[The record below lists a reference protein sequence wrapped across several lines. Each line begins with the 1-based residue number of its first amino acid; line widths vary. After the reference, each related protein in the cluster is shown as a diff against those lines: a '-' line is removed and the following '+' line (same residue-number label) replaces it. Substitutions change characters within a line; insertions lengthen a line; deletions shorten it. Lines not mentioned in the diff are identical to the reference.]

1 MEEQSEVSQSVYMF
15 RDKIV
20 PMTEYVSIR
29 LMEEITLLIID
40 DWRWCTPV
48 ILLQSLFTWMNMDI
62 LIMLF
67 YNNKKKK

>member
-1 MEEQSEVSQSVYMF
+1 MEEQSEVSQSVYIF
-15 RDKIV
+15 KIV

-48 ILLQSLFTWMNMDI
+48 SLTVTTPVYMDEYGYINKVIL
-62 LIMLF
+62 
-67 YNNKKKK
+67 

>member
-1 MEEQSEVSQSVYMF
+1 
-15 RDKIV
+15 
-20 PMTEYVSIR
+20 MTEHVSIR

-40 DWRWCTPV
+40 DWRWCMPV